1 VRIFAGPW
9 IGEFGWELFHW
20 QGMLRAFKD
29 GIPDAELIVAGRP
42 GHEYLY
48 RDFAARYVEVDV
60 PGDRANRWACEGV
73 DPRSVE
79 FGQSGRSRGDVYLPP
94 LRETLH
100 IDPANFL
107 AKTVRQRFIRY
118 GGDGPR
124 FDVVLHA
131 RSRSFGPVRGWPSE
145 KWEALVRA
153 LRDEGRSVASIG
165 TRSGADL
172 VPGTEDLRGIPLQE
186 LTAVLSNAGVAAGP
200 SSGPMHLASLSG
212 CPHVVWSPVTNRRRY
227 LRDWNPHRTR
237 CEFLSLYDR
246 TWKLTRVVYP
256 ALVLARLHWD
266 PPVARVLAAIE
277 RVLAGEPAEGEA
289 RDADR

>member
-29 GIPDAELIVAGRP
+29 GLPGAEFIVAGRP
-42 GHEYLY
+42 GHAHLY

-73 DPRSVE
+73 DPRAIE
-79 FGQSGRSRGDVYLPP
+79 FGQSSRDRGDVFLPP
-94 LRETLH
+94 LAGTLH
-100 IDPANFL
+100 VDPANFL
-107 AKTVRQRFIRY
+107 GKTVRQRFIRY

-124 FDVVLHA
+124 FDVLVHA
-131 RSRSFGPVRGWPSE
+131 RSRSFGAVRGWPTA
-145 KWEALVRA
+145 KWAALAAA
-153 LRDEGRSVASIG
+153 LRDRGLTVASIG
-165 TRSGADL
+165 TPTGADL
-172 VPGTEDLRGIPLQE
+172 VPGTEDLRGIPLE
-186 LTAVLSNAGVAAGP
+186 ALTGALSRAAVAVGP

-227 LRDWNPHRTR
+227 LVDWNPHRTR

-246 TWKLTRVVYP
+246 TWALTRTVYP
-256 ALVLARLHWD
+256 ALVLAKLRWD
-266 PPVARVLAAIE
+266 PPEGRVLAAVE
-277 RVLAGEPAEGEA
+277 RVLQDGPSPGGDH
-289 RDADR
+289 DADV